1 MLGLIER
8 QIKEMTLVMHGIRTE
23 VTALWN
29 EEQNKYLVFPNK
41 DIEEML
47 KLKKYAKKP
56 QQSS

>member
-1 MLGLIER
+1 MVER

-41 DIEEML
+41 DIEEL
-47 KLKKYAKKP
+47 LNLTKYTKET
-56 QQSS
+56 QQSF